1 MSVSVAVTGATGEM
15 GRAVLAAASTR
26 HDVSV
31 AFAVNRDPAE
41 GASVEGVP
49 VEPTREF
56 DRLLAERD
64 PDALVDFT
72 GPASSQNY
80 VAVAAEA
87 GVASV
92 VGTTGFDESGERALR
107 ELAEYAPVL
116 KAANFGRGVQALLS
130 AVESAV
136 ADLPGYD
143 AEVTETHHNR
153 KRDAPSGTANAILET
168 IEETREASGESGEES
183 DQRVHGGERVH
194 GREGEAPREPGEIGV
209 HARRAG
215 TVTGEHEVLLA
226 NNHEELRLT
235 HRAEDRGVF
244 AEGALDAA
252 VWLAG
257 REPGWYDFAD
267 VVEGG
272 NETGDDVTD
281 RGATDRGDDR

>member
-26 HDVSV
+26 EDVSV

-49 VEPTREF
+49 VEPAREF

-153 KRDAPSGTANAILET
+153 KLDAPSGTANEILET
-168 IEETREASGESGEES
+168 IEDAREASGASGEES
-183 DQRVHGGERVH
+183 GERVH
-194 GREGEAPREPGEIGV
+194 GREGEAPREAGEIGV

-267 VVEGG
+267 VVDGG
-272 NETGDDVTD
+272 DATGDDATD

>member
-1 MSVSVAVTGATGEM
+1 MSVSVAVTGATGQM
-15 GRAVLAAASTR
+15 GRAVLDAASAR
-26 HDVSV
+26 EDVDV
-31 AFAVNRDPAE
+31 AFAVNRDSDGEEVVA
-41 GASVEGVP
+41 GVP

-56 DRLLAERD
+56 DQLLAD
-64 PDALVDFT
+64 HNPDVVVDFT

-92 VGTTGFDESGERALR
+92 VGTTGFDDEGEAALR

-116 KAANFGRGVQALLS
+116 KASNFGRGVQALLS
-130 AVESAV
+130 AVEAAV

-143 AEVTETHHNR
+143 VEVTETHHNR
-153 KRDAPSGTANAILET
+153 KRDAPSGTANAILDR
-168 IEETREASGESGEES
+168 IEDAREDDAS
-183 DQRVHGGERVH
+183 ERVH
-194 GREGEAPREPGEIGV
+194 GREGEAPREEGEIGV

-215 TVTGEHEVLLA
+215 SVTGEHEVLLA
-226 NNHEELRLT
+226 GNHEEVRLT

-257 REPGWYDFAD
+257 RDPGWYDFAD
-267 VVEGG
+267 VV
-272 NETGDDVTD
+272 TGSDTQ
-281 RGATDRGDDR
+281 

>member
-1 MSVSVAVTGATGEM
+1 MSVTVAATGATGRM
-15 GRAVLAAASTR
+15 GRAVLDAASAR
-26 HDVSV
+26 EDVEV
-31 AFAVNRDPAE
+31 AFAVNRDSE
-41 GASVEGVP
+41 GGETSEEVAGVP
-49 VEPTREF
+49 VASAREF

-64 PDALVDFT
+64 PDVLVDFT

-92 VGTTGFDESGERALR
+92 VGTTGFDDAGEQALR

-116 KAANFGRGVQALLS
+116 KASNFGRGVQALLS

-136 ADLPGYD
+136 AALPGYD
-143 AEVTETHHNR
+143 VEVTETHHDR
-153 KRDAPSGTANAILET
+153 KRDAPSGTAKTILET
-168 IEETREASGESGEES
+168 VE
-183 DQRVHGGERVH
+183 DQRDDATRVH
-194 GREGEAPREPGEIGV
+194 GREGEAPRESGEIGV

-215 TVTGEHEVLLA
+215 TITGEHEVLLA
-226 NNHEELRLT
+226 GNHEEVRLT

-257 REPGWYDFAD
+257 REPGWYDFAE
-267 VVEGG
+267 VVEG
-272 NETGDDVTD
+272 EP
-281 RGATDRGDDR
+281 